1 MGRFVEGRDR
11 RQTALLPECLDD
23 YVDVDNPVRVIDAFV
38 DELDLLALGFAGV
51 QPASTGRPAYH
62 PAMMLKL
69 YVYGYLNQLC
79 SSRRLE
85 REAGRNVELMWLT
98 GRLAPDFKTIADF
111 RRDNAEAIKSACR
124 QFIAVCRSL
133 GLLAGSMVAIDG
145 SKFRAINT
153 HDRNYTRAKLA
164 RRMAEVEA
172 SIACYMAALEAGD
185 HAEADATPT
194 AKERLAD
201 KLVALRKRM
210 TELKVIGER
219 LEAAPDRQ
227 ISLTDPDARAMA
239 TATERRG
246 VVGYNVQAA
255 VDASHHLIVAH
266 EVTNK
271 GSDRAQLAGMAIRAK
286 DEMAAG
292 DLTVVAD
299 RGYYDGDQILACQ
312 KAGIAALVPKPDT
325 SPARAKGQWSK
336 DDFVYEPG
344 SDSYGCPM
352 GKRLTHRFASVE
364 EGKTLH
370 IYFNTAACQACA
382 ARARCTTGRERRIRR
397 WEHEDVLEA
406 VQKRLD
412 GTPDAM
418 HVRRRTVE
426 HVFATLKH
434 WMGATHFRTKRLKNV
449 SAEMSLSVLAYNLKR
464 TIGLVGVNQILLA
477 IRA

>member
-1 MGRFVEGRDR
+1 MGRFVEGWDR
-11 RQTALLPECLDD
+11 HQTALFPECLDD
-23 YVDVDNPVRVIDAFV
+23 YVVADNPVRVIDAFV
-38 DELDLLALGFAGV
+38 DELDLLALGFAGM

-69 YVYGYLNQLC
+69 YVYGYLNPLC

-98 GRLAPDFKTIADF
+98 GKLAPDFKTIADF

-133 GLLAGSMVAIDG
+133 GLLAGSVVAVYG

-153 HDRNYTRAKLA
+153 HERNYTRAKLA

-172 SIACYMAALEAGD
+172 SIATYMAALDAGD
-185 HAEADATPT
+185 RAEADAAPP

-201 KLVALRKRM
+201 KLAALRKRM
-210 TELKVIGER
+210 AELKAVGER
-219 LEAAPDRQ
+219 LETVPDGQ

-239 TATERRG
+239 TAGERRG
-246 VVGYNVQAA
+246 VIGYNVQAA
-255 VDASHHLIVAH
+255 VDANHHLIVAH
-266 EVTNK
+266 EVTNR

-292 DLTVVAD
+292 ELTVLAD
-299 RGYYDGDQILACQ
+299 RGYYDGDQILACE
-312 KAGIAALVPKPDT
+312 KAGVAALVPKPDT

-336 DDFVYEPG
+336 DDFVYEP
-344 SDSYGCPM
+344 DSNTYRCPM
-352 GKRLTHRFASVE
+352 GERLTQRFSSVE
-364 EGKTLH
+364 EGKTLR

-397 WEHEDVLEA
+397 WEHEEVLEA
-406 VQKRLD
+406 MQKRLD
-412 GTPDAM
+412 ATPEAM
-418 HVRRRTVE
+418 HVRGRTVE

-434 WMGATHFRTKRLKNV
+434 WMGATHFRTKGLTNV
-449 SAEMSLSVLAYNLKR
+449 SAEMSLSVLAYNMKR
-464 TIGLVGVNQILLA
+464 TIALVGVNPILVA
-477 IRA
+477 IRT

>member
-11 RQTALLPECLDD
+11 RQVAFLPACLDD
-23 YVDVDNPVRVIDAFV
+23 YVDPDNPVRVIDVFV
-38 DELDLLALGFAGV
+38 DELDLLALGFTSV

-98 GRLAPDFKTIADF
+98 GQLAPDFKTIADF
-111 RRDNAEAIKSACR
+111 RRDNAEAIKGACG
-124 QFIAVCRSL
+124 QFVAVCRSL
-133 GLLAGSMVAIDG
+133 GLLTGSVVAIDG

-153 HDRNYTRAKLA
+153 HEKNYTRAKLA

-172 SIACYMAALEAGD
+172 SIERYMAALDAGD
-185 HAEADATPT
+185 RAEEDAAPA

-201 KLVALRKRM
+201 KLAVLRERM
-210 TELKVIGER
+210 AELKAIGER
-219 LEAAPDRQ
+219 LEAAPDGQ

-239 TATERRG
+239 TASEPRG
-246 VVGYNVQAA
+246 VVGYNDQAA
-255 VDASHHLIVAH
+255 VDANHHLIVAH

-271 GSDRAQLAGMAIRAK
+271 CSDRAQLAGMAVRAK
-286 DEMAAG
+286 NEMEPG
-292 DLTVVAD
+292 ELTVIAD
-299 RGYYDGDQILACQ
+299 RGYYEGHQILACET
-312 KAGIAALVPKPDT
+312 AGIAALVPKPDT

-336 DDFVYEPG
+336 DDFVYEPD
-344 SDSYGCPM
+344 SDTYRCPL
-352 GKRLTHRFASVE
+352 GERLTDRFSRNE
-364 EGKTLH
+364 KGKMLR

-397 WEHEDVLEA
+397 WEHEGVLDA
-406 VQKRLD
+406 MQKRLD
-412 GTPDAM
+412 AMPDAM
-418 HVRRRTVE
+418 AVRSRTIE

-434 WMGATHFRTKRLKNV
+434 WMGAAHFRTKGLRNV
-449 SAEMSLSVLAYNLKR
+449 SAEMSLSVLAYNVKR
-464 TIGLVGVNQILLA
+464 TIGLVGVGSVLGA
-477 IRA
+477 IRP

>member
-23 YVDVDNPVRVIDAFV
+23 YVEADNPVRVIDAFV
-38 DELDLLALGFAGV
+38 DGLDLFAIGFSGV

-85 REAGRNVELMWLT
+85 PKAGERRTDVAHGQT
-98 GRLAPDFKTIADF
+98 CPRLQDD
-111 RRDNAEAIKSACR
+111 RR
-124 QFIAVCRSL
+124 L
-133 GLLAGSMVAIDG
+133 
-145 SKFRAINT
+145 KFRAINT
-153 HDRNYTRAKLA
+153 HERNYTRAKLA

-172 SIACYMAALEAGD
+172 NIVHYMAALDAGD
-185 HAEADATPT
+185 RAEADATPP

-201 KLVALRKRM
+201 KLAALRKRM
-210 TELKVIGER
+210 TELKEVGER
-219 LEAAPDRQ
+219 LETASDGQ

-239 TATERRG
+239 TAAERRG

-255 VDASHHLIVAH
+255 VDANHHLIIAH
-266 EVTNK
+266 EVTNT

-286 DEMAAG
+286 DETAA
-292 DLTVVAD
+292 DELTVLAD
-299 RGYYDGDQILACQ
+299 RGYYDGDQILACE

-344 SDSYGCPM
+344 SDTYRCPM
-352 GKRLTHRFASVE
+352 GERLTRRFPSVE
-364 EGKTLH
+364 EGKTIH

-397 WEHEDVLEA
+397 WEHEEVLEV
-406 VQKRLD
+406 VQQRLNA
-412 GTPDAM
+412 TPDAM
-418 HVRRRTVE
+418 HVRGRTVE

-434 WMGATHFRTKRLKNV
+434 WMGATHFRTKGLKNV

-464 TIGLVGVNQILLA
+464 TIVLVGVSPILVA
-477 IRA
+477 IKT

>member
-23 YVDVDNPVRVIDAFV
+23 YVEADNPVRVIDAFV
-38 DELDLLALGFAGV
+38 DGLDLFAIGFSGV

-98 GRLAPDFKTIADF
+98 GKLAPDFKTIADF
-111 RRDNAEAIKSACR
+111 RRDNAEPIKLACQ

-133 GLLAGSMVAIDG
+133 GLLAGSVVAIDG

-153 HDRNYTRAKLA
+153 HERNYTRAKLA

-172 SIACYMAALEAGD
+172 NIVHYMAALDAGD
-185 HAEADATPT
+185 RAEADATPP

-201 KLVALRKRM
+201 KLAALRKRM
-210 TELKVIGER
+210 AELKEVGER
-219 LEAAPDRQ
+219 LETASDGQ

-239 TATERRG
+239 TAAERRG

-255 VDASHHLIVAH
+255 VDANHHLIIAH
-266 EVTNK
+266 EVTNT

-286 DEMAAG
+286 DETAA
-292 DLTVVAD
+292 DELTVLAD
-299 RGYYDGDQILACQ
+299 RGYYDGDQILACE

-344 SDSYGCPM
+344 SDTYRCPM
-352 GKRLTHRFASVE
+352 GERLTRRFPSVE
-364 EGKTLH
+364 EGKTIH

-397 WEHEDVLEA
+397 WEHEEVLEV
-406 VQKRLD
+406 VQQRLNA
-412 GTPDAM
+412 TPDAM
-418 HVRRRTVE
+418 HVRGRTVE

-434 WMGATHFRTKRLKNV
+434 WMGATHFRTKGLKNV

-464 TIGLVGVNQILLA
+464 TIVLVGVSPILVA
-477 IRA
+477 IKT

>member
-11 RQTALLPECLDD
+11 RQTALFPECLDD
-23 YVDVDNPVRVIDAFV
+23 YVDADNPVRVIDAFV
-38 DELDLLALGFAGV
+38 DGLDLFAIGFSGV

-79 SSRRLE
+79 SSRRLQ

-98 GRLAPDFKTIADF
+98 GKLAPDFKTIADF
-111 RRDNAEAIKSACR
+111 RRDNAEPIKLACQ

-133 GLLAGSMVAIDG
+133 GLLAGSVVAIDG

-153 HDRNYTRAKLA
+153 HERNYTRAKLA

-172 SIACYMAALEAGD
+172 NIVHYMAALDVGD
-185 HAEADATPT
+185 RAEADATPPT
-194 AKERLAD
+194 KERLAD

-210 TELKVIGER
+210 AELKAVGER
-219 LEAAPDRQ
+219 LEAASDGQ

-239 TATERRG
+239 TAAERRG

-255 VDASHHLIVAH
+255 VDANHHLIVAH

-271 GSDRAQLAGMAIRAK
+271 GSDRAQLARMAIRAK
-286 DEMAAG
+286 DETAA
-292 DLTVVAD
+292 DELTVLAD
-299 RGYYDGDQILACQ
+299 RGYYDGDQILACE

-344 SDSYGCPM
+344 SDTYRCPM
-352 GKRLTHRFASVE
+352 GERLTHRFPSVE
-364 EGKTLH
+364 EGKTIH

-382 ARARCTTGRERRIRR
+382 ARTHCTTGRERRIRR
-397 WEHEDVLEA
+397 WEHEEVLEV
-406 VQKRLD
+406 VQKRLNA
-412 GTPDAM
+412 TPDAM
-418 HVRRRTVE
+418 HVRGRTVE

-434 WMGATHFRTKRLKNV
+434 WMGATHFRTKGLKNV

-464 TIGLVGVNQILLA
+464 TIVLVGVSPILVA
-477 IRA
+477 IKT